1 MKSVEIEFGIS
12 SFTIRVP
19 DRTDV
24 LTLPDVEAP
33 ADPVAEIQRG
43 LREPIGCPT
52 LSEVIRQKTSDPT
65 AVIVVSDNT
74 RPVPYRGPGGI
85 LEPIIDVLREG
96 GVCHIVVLV
105 ATGTHRGLGGSE
117 LQELLPPAIR
127 DPDVRVVNHDCT
139 ARESLRCIGRTSR
152 GTDAWV
158 NALYLDADIKIL
170 TGLVEPHFMAGFSGG
185 RKSICPGLIGLEATH
200 VFHGAAMMMDPRADS
215 LRLEGNPCHE
225 EALEVA
231 RMAGCDF
238 LLNVIIDR
246 HKRLTG
252 VFCGE
257 MEAAHAAACA
267 RASEANAIPIAHEY
281 DLVVTHAGFAG
292 INHYQAAKAACEA
305 AKAVRSG
312 GTIVLA
318 ANHTDI
324 DPVGGAHYRNLLPL
338 LADLGP
344 DRLNERLRAPDW
356 TFVPEQWEIQK
367 WGEVF
372 ARLGA
377 MDNLVYCAPRLTG
390 PAFSDSRVP
399 GTDGGPGLE
408 EADECRLAA
417 LMVQR
422 AVDRC
427 LEADPEAS
435 VAVLADGPYGVPVR
449 RSQGRTGGN

>member
-12 SFTIRVP
+12 SFAIRVP

-24 LTLPDVEAP
+24 LTLPDVEVP
-33 ADPVAEIQRG
+33 ADPAAEIERG
-43 LREPIGCPT
+43 LLEPSGCPA
-52 LSEVIRQKTSDPT
+52 LSEVIRQKTSNPT
-65 AVIVVSDNT
+65 AAIVVSDNT
-74 RPVPYRGPGGI
+74 RPVPYKGPGGI
-85 LEPIIDVLREG
+85 LEPIVDVLREG
-96 GVCHIVVLV
+96 GVSDIVVLV
-105 ATGTHRGLGGSE
+105 ATGTHRGLSDSE
-117 LQELLPPAIR
+117 LEELLPPAIR

-158 NALYLDADIKIL
+158 NTLYLDADIKIL

-185 RKSICPGLIGLEATH
+185 RKSICPGLVGLDATH
-200 VFHGAAMMMDPRADS
+200 VFHGPAMMADPRADS
-215 LRLEGNPCHE
+215 LVMEGNPCHE
-225 EALEVA
+225 ESLEVA

-238 LLNVIIDR
+238 LVNVTIDR

-257 MEAAHAAACA
+257 METAHAAACA
-267 RASEANAIPIAHEY
+267 RESEANAIPIAHEY

-305 AKAVRSG
+305 AKAVRPG

-318 ANHTDI
+318 ANHTDV
-324 DPVGGAHYRNLLPL
+324 DPVGSANYRSLLPL

-344 DRLNERLRAPDW
+344 DRLNERLRGPDW
-356 TFVPEQWEIQK
+356 TFVPDQWEAQK
-367 WGEVF
+367 WGEIF

-399 GTDGGPGLE
+399 GADGGLGLDE
-408 EADECRLAA
+408 TDECRLAA

-422 AVDRC
+422 AVDGC
-427 LEADPEAS
+427 LEVNPEAS
-435 VAVLADGPYGVPVR
+435 VAVLADGPYGVPVK
-449 RSQGRTGGN
+449 QGRE